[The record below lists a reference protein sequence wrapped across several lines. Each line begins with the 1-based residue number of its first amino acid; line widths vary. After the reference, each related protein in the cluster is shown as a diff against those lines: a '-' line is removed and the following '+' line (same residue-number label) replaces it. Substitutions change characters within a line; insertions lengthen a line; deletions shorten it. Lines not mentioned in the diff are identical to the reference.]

1 MTQMTGNG
9 PDLVARYLLWALL
22 RWAAFQG
29 YWLVTMLY
37 LVTVADLSAFQ
48 LVFLG
53 TAMEL
58 TVLVAE
64 VPTGVMA
71 DTVSRKWSL
80 VVSHGLMGLGML
92 ATGLFTNFGPLVV
105 TQVVWG
111 LGWTFSSGADVAW
124 ITDETDDPLAIDGI
138 LARAAGL
145 QLAGAAAG
153 IVGFGL
159 LGWAT
164 SLRVAIVGAGATMMV
179 LGLFVVAAFPERN
192 FRPTVEHRLRES
204 REIFRRGAALARRDR
219 SILVMFGAMVLISS
233 GAEAYDRLYAK
244 RLVTIGF
251 PDEPVIWFALLGV
264 ATLLVGSSVLHLV
277 RQRIDQ
283 PGAPGRA
290 YAASCAGGAF
300 GLVVLANAPDPTVGV
315 AGVLLV
321 GGIGWTVT
329 RSIST
334 IVVNRRATSE
344 VRATVQSFLG
354 QVESIGE
361 IAGGLTLGLVAQRS
375 SIPVAL
381 LCSSVLV
388 GLSGLLIHSDRTTR
402 RPETA
407 SPTPRG
413 RG

>member
-1 MTQMTGNG
+1 MTRMTSGE

-22 RWAAFQG
+22 RWAAFRG

-58 TVLVAE
+58 TILVAE
-64 VPTGVMA
+64 IPTGVMA

-80 VVSHGLMGLGML
+80 VISHVLMGLGML
-92 ATGLFTNFGPLVV
+92 ATGLFTDFGPLVA
-105 TQVVWG
+105 TQVLWG

-124 ITDETDDPLAIDGI
+124 ITDETDDPMAIDGI

-153 IVGFGL
+153 MVGLGL

-164 SLRVAIVGAGATMMV
+164 SLRVAIVGSGAAMVV

-192 FRPTVEHRLRES
+192 FRPTVEHRWRES
-204 REIFRRGAALARRDR
+204 REIFQRGASLARRDR
-219 SILVMFGAMVLISS
+219 TILVMFGAMVLISS

-244 RLVTIGF
+244 RLVVIGF

-264 ATLLVGSSVLHLV
+264 ATLLVGSAVLHLV

-283 PGAPGRA
+283 PGAPGKA
-290 YAASCAGGAF
+290 YAASCAAGAF
-300 GLVVLANAPDPTVGV
+300 GLVVLANAPDPRLGV

-321 GGIGWTVT
+321 GGMAWTVT

-334 IVVNRRATSE
+334 IVVNRRATSD

-361 IAGGLTLGLVAQRS
+361 ISGGLTLGLLAQRS

-381 LCSSVLV
+381 MCSSVLV
-388 GLSGLLIHSDRTTR
+388 ALSGLLIRTDRTTR
-402 RPETA
+402 HPERA
-407 SPTPRG
+407 SATLDSRG
-413 RG
+413 